1 MDKIIEKDIKSDIND
16 EIVDE
21 KENNVECKSNSP
33 NESIDIGTNNNE
45 CQTNKI
51 ESMKVNLLFD
61 IYKIFFLLMNSTNE
75 YSILLILLLQVNF
88 SNIYYFVLSH
98 YFIHL
103 INKFYIYGD

>member
-21 KENNVECKSNSP
+21 KFVNGE
-33 NESIDIGTNNNE
+33 
-45 CQTNKI
+45 TNKI

-88 SNIYYFVLSH
+88 SNMYYFVLSH